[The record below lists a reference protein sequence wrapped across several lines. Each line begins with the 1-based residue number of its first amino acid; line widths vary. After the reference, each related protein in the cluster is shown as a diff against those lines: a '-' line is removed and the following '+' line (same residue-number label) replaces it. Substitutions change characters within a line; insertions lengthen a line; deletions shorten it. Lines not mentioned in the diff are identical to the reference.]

1 MKSFISFLLSLA
13 AFYSCTSVTKDEIKE
28 SIPGTYI
35 RNAQHEYGSEQDTV
49 IITVLNAASNEYKI
63 TRRWKYE
70 RVMDGKAIEPEYKV
84 TDNTGVYSS
93 ETKML
98 QESSTLETYSFDPK
112 QNLMFSGDIKYQKL
126 K

>member
-1 MKSFISFLLSLA
+1 MKSILFFFLCFI
-13 AFYSCTSVTKDEIKE
+13 AFYSCTSVTKDEIRE

-35 RNAQHEYGSEQDTV
+35 RSAEHEYGSEQDTV
-49 IITVLNAASNEYKI
+49 IISVLNAASNEYKI

-70 RVMDGKAIEPEYKV
+70 RIMDGKAIEPEYKL

-112 QNLMFSGDIKYQKL
+112 QKLMFSGEIKYQKL